1 MKPVHMLSDPW
12 APHPVVNRN
21 ICYGGGGG
29 GGGSE
34 DSWMPG
40 NAPTVPDYSQY
51 ISSMTE
57 TGNKI
62 KGYGDDL
69 YKWAQDAGVKIS
81 GIADTVSGRAG
92 DMADYASGEYKG
104 MMQKWKDTYGDL
116 YQSQADEARKM
127 IGDLGATQEK
137 YAGKYQADV
146 AQAFDASAE
155 AQEREL
161 RRYGLKAP
169 GSGAAALNGM
179 VKNQRGL
186 AQVAAGEQG
195 RNVAR
200 DEAWKRVGEAQEA
213 GKIMP
218 QLAQQGASTALA
230 AGNQQIGAPESA
242 ISTTA
247 SAFNPSIQEQNA
259 AYPWMKQW
267 GDTMATGYNQSLAGY
282 NAYNTARSS
291 AEKLKAEKESQEAES
306 GGGGIMGMVG
316 GLAGT
321 VGGSFLGPMGGAVGG
336 ALGFKLGGMMG
347 AAEGGAI
354 EPDRM
359 DGGGDHAVTPDMSQS
374 EGAITDDVPARL
386 NVGEFVFPKDVVQW
400 RGEAWMQKEI
410 MKARKERE
418 ANTVAEPEMG
428 QMSAIDMQA
437 PQFQSP
443 QQQPEPPL

>member
-12 APHPVVNRN
+12 APHPVVNRH

-29 GGGSE
+29 GDSG

-40 NAPTVPDYSQY
+40 NAPSVPDYSQY

-69 YKWAQDAGVKIS
+69 YKWAQEAGVKIS
-81 GIADTVSGRAG
+81 GIADTVGQRAG
-92 DMADYASGEYKG
+92 DIADYASGEYKG

-116 YQSQADEARKM
+116 YDKQAQEAGRL
-127 IGDLGATQEK
+127 IGDLGATKEQ

-146 AQAFDASAE
+146 AQAFDASKQAN
-155 AQEREL
+155 ERSL
-161 RRYGLKAP
+161 RSYGLKAP
-169 GSGAAALNGM
+169 GSGGQQLDAM
-179 VKNQRGL
+179 VSNQRGL

-195 RNVAR
+195 RKAAA
-200 DEAWKRVGEAQEA
+200 DDAWKRVSEAQEA

-218 QLAQQGASTALA
+218 TLAQQGANTALA
-230 AGNQQIGAPESA
+230 AGNQEIGAPESA

-282 NAYNTARSS
+282 NAYNTARSG
-291 AEKLKAEKESQEAES
+291 AEKLKAEKESQES
-306 GGGGIMGMVG
+306 GSGIGGMLG

-321 VGGSFLGPMGGAVGG
+321 VAGSFMGPMGGALGG
-336 ALGFKLGGMMG
+336 AAGKALGGMLG
-347 AAEGGAI
+347 EEGGAI
-354 EPDRM
+354 EPERHE
-359 DGGGDHAVTPDMSQS
+359 GGDQMVEPDMSKSQ
-374 EGAITDDVPARL
+374 GAITDDVPARL

-418 ANTVAEPEMG
+418 QNTVAEPETG
-428 QMSAIDMQA
+428 PMSAIDMQA
-437 PQFQSP
+437 PQFQSG
-443 QQQPEPPL
+443 EAPL